1 MKIKELLNALSQVK
15 KKYPYFDLNEFT
27 VMIDDKLPLTL
38 NVDIQEFVIKL
49 GTTNPEEE
57 SQDEVES
64 ASDI

>member
-1 MKIKELLNALSQVK
+1 MKVKEFLNALSQVK
-15 KKYPYFDLNEFT
+15 QQYPYFDLNEFT

-49 GTTNPEEE
+49 GATNPEEE